1 MNKYQHL
8 ALKKF
13 SNGYNLFITGG
24 AGTGKSFIINQF
36 KKQHTDIT
44 ITSTT
49 GLSALHINGQTI
61 HSWSGLTP
69 DVDLTNVDL
78 FVRNLQNNYSK
89 LNNYLFTK
97 ILIIDEIS
105 MLDGD
110 TLDFLNKVSQ
120 QIRNNNQPFGGIQ
133 LVLVGDFYQLPPVN
147 SDTFAFQSTIW
158 EELID
163 YTIILKDIYRQE
175 DSELT
180 YILNKVRIGSINTD
194 ISNKLLKC
202 QTIHPDK
209 IYTHLYPN
217 KKDVFVKNVVELDRL
232 SGEKI
237 ELTATIVYKK
247 NKVPFDFP
255 KNIEQS
261 IPLKKN
267 AFIMLTK
274 NIDFENGL
282 VNGTQAVFIT
292 LDGDKMV
299 IETMNKCIHRISKH
313 IYEYEHYS
321 IQQFPICLAW
331 AITIHKS
338 QGMGIEYLS
347 IDIGD
352 NIFEAGQAYVALSR
366 SKTLHGLHIK
376 KFSKKSIICNS
387 NVKQF
392 YKNLSKKSSEW
403 YRLDDNVYRNRLNGM
418 YRKTISN
425 TARIIDK
432 VEETKKEYS
441 ELTNCKYTNYSTS
454 CKYCD
459 YMGCRN
465 DYIVWYKEN
474 ICCQCII
481 DKDKYRQVNRT
492 DIHKM
497 FPIYSKHFI
506 DTKLKTIPFKHQ
518 RSNNRFR
525 TKTKIYLLKHT
536 NELFG
541 AVGAWNKRG
550 VNLKME
556 TIKTS
561 PIITNTTFKPLK
573 KQDRIDLCYKYILE
587 DISVKDIACKMD
599 LSKTTIENYILDIIK
614 SGKYISKHKWT
625 EFGITCFNI
634 KLVVDIILEW
644 KKVNK
649 EDTYEYPALKYIKD
663 RLDKNVSYLVIKY
676 VLWNKSDLTTK
687 I

>member
-1 MNKYQHL
+1 MCLNETWLSNMNKYQKL
-8 ALKKF
+8 ALDKF

-36 KKQHTDIT
+36 KKEHSDIT

-69 DVDLTNVDL
+69 ETDLTNVDL

-97 ILIIDEIS
+97 TLIIDEIS
-105 MLDGD
+105 MLDGN
-110 TLDFLNKVSQ
+110 TLDFLNNVSQ

-133 LVLVGDFYQLPPVN
+133 LILVGDFFQLPPVN
-147 SDTFAFQSTIW
+147 SETFAFQSDIW
-158 EELID
+158 DELID
-163 YTIILKDIYRQE
+163 YTIILKDIYRQA
-175 DSELT
+175 DGELT
-180 YILNKVRIGSINTD
+180 YILNKVRSGSINTD

-232 SGEKI
+232 TGTQI
-237 ELTATIVYKK
+237 ELNATIVYKK
-247 NKVPFDFP
+247 NKVPVDFP
-255 KNIEQS
+255 KNIEEN
-261 IPLKKN
+261 ILLKRD

-274 NIDFENGL
+274 NIDLENGL
-282 VNGTQAVFIT
+282 VNGTQAIFIALQGT
-292 LDGDKMV
+292 KIIV
-299 IETMNKCIHRISKH
+299 ETMDKRIHRISKH
-313 IYEYEHYS
+313 VYDYEHYS
-321 IQQFPICLAW
+321 IEQFPICLAW

-352 NIFEAGQAYVALSR
+352 SIFEAGQAYVALSR
-366 SKTLHGLHIK
+366 SKTLNGLHIK
-376 KFSKKSIICNS
+376 KFSRKSIICNPD
-387 NVKQF
+387 VKQF
-392 YKNLSKKSSEW
+392 YKTLSRQSCEW
-403 YRLDDNVYRNRLNGM
+403 YRVDENVYRNRLHGIC
-418 YRKTISN
+418 KTKIPN
-425 TARIIDK
+425 NARIIDTPD
-432 VEETKKEYS
+432 EKKEYN
-441 ELTNCKYTNYSTS
+441 ELANCKYTNYSHS
-454 CKYCD
+454 CRYCD

-481 DKDKYRQVNRT
+481 EKDEYRQLNRT
-492 DIHKM
+492 DIYKM
-497 FPIYSKHFI
+497 FPTYSKHFI

-525 TKTKIYLLKHT
+525 TKTKIYLLKHA
-536 NELFG
+536 NELF
-541 AVGAWNKRG
+541 NK
-550 VNLKME
+550 
-556 TIKTS
+556 TKTS
-561 PIITNTTFKPLK
+561 PIIANTTFKTTFKTTLK
-573 KQDRIDLCYKYILE
+573 KQDRIDLCYKYIQE
-587 DISVKDIACKMD
+587 DTSLKDIACKMD

-614 SGKYISKHKWT
+614 SGKYIPKHKCT
-625 EFGITCFNI
+625 EFGIIGSNI
-634 KLVVDIILEW
+634 KSVMDIILEW
-644 KKVNK
+644 KHMNK
-649 EDTYEYPALKYIKD
+649 EETYQYPTLKYIKD
-663 RLDKNVSYLVIKY
+663 RVGKNVSYLVIKY
-676 VLWNKSDLTTK
+676 VLWKEYDQ